1 MKQINDLHVL
11 GDQVLNILASLT
23 EFSYR
28 DKLEFKEFLEHLLFD
43 EELTQAHDAV
53 IRSLLELI
61 DGENGLG

>member
-1 MKQINDLHVL
+1 MKQVNDLHVL

-28 DKLEFKEFLEHLLFD
+28 DKLEFKEFLEHLLFT
-43 EELTQAHDAV
+43 EELTPAHDAV